1 MALSSPRAF
10 QSTFKVTLPNR
21 PVETPYHARRAHKKS
36 RNGCLICK
44 GRRVKCDERKPTCLR
59 CENYGAAC
67 VYASSL
73 SSSSS
78 SSRSSS
84 IMRSTAAS
92 TSRSTPPNNALT
104 SLSISDMVNRVRDTL
119 GNDLALAPRTIGNRD
134 EALNLAVDSF
144 RFFLTCS
151 INRIST
157 PLIYQVMKREMV
169 HVAFDTPYLMYTLL
183 GCGVLHMNR
192 VSPGN
197 ESRELGEA
205 YFWQRAVQLYSAA
218 LQHPINQHNVSGLI
232 SASILIGVTSLAPLK
247 FEIQDSWVFTGR
259 GSDLNW
265 LAIQGGLAC
274 ILKHAGQY
282 VPGSIW
288 GVPFS
293 HSHEIESQLFRYEI
307 TKGRE
312 GLHPDLADL
321 CGITDET
328 DDQTSLYWFPI
339 KLLSPF
345 LELEVNAQI
354 ASQCTTWMGRLEPP
368 FVNLCR
374 ERDPRALVILAYWMG
389 LMCSMSQWV
398 PWVEGRIRKECIA
411 VCIYLESLGDPV
423 IRPFLEFPAAAA
435 GYTLISL

>member
-1 MALSSPRAF
+1 MALSSPHAF
-10 QSTFKVTLPNR
+10 QSIFKVTLPHR

-44 GRRVKCDERKPTCLR
+44 GRRVKCDERKPSCLR
-59 CENYGAAC
+59 CENYGALC
-67 VYASSL
+67 VYASSSTSPL
-73 SSSSS
+73 
-78 SSRSSS
+78 SSRSGGGTSS
-84 IMRSTAAS
+84 TT
-92 TSRSTPPNNALT
+92 TSANRSTPPNRTLA
-104 SLSISDMVNRVRDTL
+104 SLSILDMVSQVRNAL
-119 GNDLALAPRTIGNRD
+119 SNDLALAPCTIGNRD

-144 RFFLTCS
+144 RFFVTYSL
-151 INRIST
+151 NNVST
-157 PLIYQVMKREMV
+157 PLIQKVMRHEMV
-169 HVAFDTPYLMYTLL
+169 HIAFDTPYLMYTLL
-183 GCGVLHMNR
+183 GCGILHMNR
-192 VSPGN
+192 ISPPN
-197 ESRELGEA
+197 ESREIGEA

-218 LQHPINQHNVSGLI
+218 LQHPVNQQNVSGLI
-232 SASILIGVTSLAPLK
+232 AASMLIGLTSLTPLK

-274 ILKHAGQY
+274 ILKHAGEY

-288 GVPFS
+288 GAPFS
-293 HSHEIESQLFRYEI
+293 ESNEHESRLFRFEI

-312 GLHPDLADL
+312 GLRPDLADL

-328 DDQTSLYWFPI
+328 DDRTSPYWHPI
-339 KLLSPF
+339 KLLTPYM
-345 LELEVNAQI
+345 ELERNAQN
-354 ASQCTTWMGRLEPP
+354 ASQCVTWMGRLDPP

-389 LMCSMSQWV
+389 LMCSLSRWV

-423 IRPFLEFPAAAA
+423 IQPFLEFPAAAA
-435 GYTLISL
+435 GYILQSSL

>member
-10 QSTFKVTLPNR
+10 QSTFKVTLPDR
-21 PVETPYHARRAHKKS
+21 PVETPYHPRRAHKKS
-36 RNGCLICK
+36 RNGCLVCK

-73 SSSSS
+73 ATSSSSSSS

-84 IMRSTAAS
+84 ILHSATAS
-92 TSRSTPPNNALT
+92 TSRSTPPNNTLT

-134 EALNLAVDSF
+134 EALDLAVDSF

-151 INRIST
+151 VNSIST
-157 PLIYQVMKREMV
+157 PQIYQVMKREVV

-218 LQHPINQHNVSGLI
+218 LQHPINQQNISGLI
-232 SASILIGVTSLAPLK
+232 SASILIGVTSLAPLR

-288 GVPFS
+288 GVSFS
-293 HSHEIESQLFRYEI
+293 QSHEIESQLFRYEI

-328 DDQTSLYWFPI
+328 DEQTSLYWSPI

-345 LELEVNAQI
+345 MELEVNAQI

-374 ERDPRALVILAYWMG
+374 ERDPRALVVFAYWMG
-389 LMCSMSQWV
+389 LMCSMSHYTAILGV
-398 PWVEGRIRKECIA
+398 SGGCGGL
-411 VCIYLESLGDPV
+411 YLDLLMINVDTGFNK
-423 IRPFLEFPAAAA
+423 I
-435 GYTLISL
+435 